1 MGEPNLIP
9 GYWWFPE
16 AIYAWDPHRRP
27 DWEPTGAL
35 WLRRGQGTLDGA
47 VVLTCCMLDGTW
59 CPISERGVP
68 AYTHTHTSLIARGG
82 FVAFIVA
89 TDPWQGQGRPTTLT
103 FQAVGAAYL
112 QPGQVKHLYGEA
124 ARERARSDTRTAQIR
139 LLPLQKPL
147 SQMYDEDQKE

>member
-1 MGEPNLIP
+1 MPSGCGGAKVPSMGLLCSPAACLTAP
-9 GYWWFPE
+9 GAQSPSVVSL
-16 AIYAWDPHRRP
+16 
-27 DWEPTGAL
+27 PTH
-35 WLRRGQGTLDGA
+35 
-47 VVLTCCMLDGTW
+47 
-59 CPISERGVP
+59 
-68 AYTHTHTSLIARGG
+68 THTHTSLIARGG